1 MAILLAVE
9 QWRTYLQHAEFV
21 IHTDHCSLAHLEDQR
36 LHTPWQQKV
45 FTKLLGLQFKIKYKK
60 GADNR
65 VADALSRH
73 PNPTESLL
81 AISQLYPA
89 WISYISSL
97 YQQHPDAKD
106 LLTRLAVTSSA
117 ADNYALR
124 DGLIR
129 YKGRLWL
136 PADAAFTAKIIS
148 AFHTSPVGGHS
159 GVPLTVSRLKSLF
172 YWKGLKQQVHQFVK
186 ECSVCQQ
193 AKPERS
199 RYPGLLAPLPVPDQF
214 WQMVTMDFVEGLPRS
229 GRFNCVLVVV
239 DKLSRYAHFIG
250 LSHPFTATTVAIA
263 YMDHVY
269 KLHGMPES
277 IVSDRDP
284 IFTSR
289 FWKELTTVAGTQL
302 RMSSSYHPQTD
313 GTTERV
319 NQCLEAYLRCFSH
332 ACPTKW
338 AQWLSLA
345 EFWYNTCSHS
355 ALDGKSPF
363 QVVYGHS
370 PRHFGLTP
378 SDACPLPDLDG
389 WLQDRALMLRLLQ
402 QHLERVR
409 ARMKHQADKTR
420 VERVFQVGESV
431 YVKLQPYIQSS
442 VAPRAHHKLLF
453 KYYGPFPI
461 LERVGEAAYRLQ
473 FPPTSRIHPVL
484 HVSQLKKA
492 LGSKHQ
498 VQSTLPTVEDQF
510 AIPVRV
516 L

>member
-1 MAILLAVE
+1 VDIQKWPVPTNLKELRGFLGISGYYRKFVRQYGVISQPLTQLLRKGVPFVWSSATQQAFDILKRALVTAPILALPNFAKKFEIETDASDVGVGAVLLQDGHPLAYVSRGLGPKTRGLSTYEKEYMAILFAVE

-73 PNPTESLL
+73 PQPTESLL

-89 WISYISSL
+89 WISDISSL
-97 YQQHPDAKD
+97 YQQHPDAKE
-106 LLTRLAVTSSA
+106 LLTRLAITSSA
-117 ADNYALR
+117 DDKYVLR

-129 YKGRLWL
+129 YKGRMWL

-148 AFHTSPVGGHS
+148 AFHTSPMGGHS
-159 GVPLTVSRLKSLF
+159 GVPVTVSRLKILF

-229 GRFNCVLVVV
+229 GRFNCVLVVL
-239 DKLSRYAHFIG
+239 DKLSCYAHFIG
-250 LSHPFTATTVAIA
+250 LSHPFTATTVATT

-338 AQWLSLA
+338 A
-345 EFWYNTCSHS
+345 
-355 ALDGKSPF
+355 
-363 QVVYGHS
+363 
-370 PRHFGLTP
+370 
-378 SDACPLPDLDG
+378 
-389 WLQDRALMLRLLQ
+389 
-402 QHLERVR
+402 
-409 ARMKHQADKTR
+409 
-420 VERVFQVGESV
+420 
-431 YVKLQPYIQSS
+431 
-442 VAPRAHHKLLF
+442 
-453 KYYGPFPI
+453 
-461 LERVGEAAYRLQ
+461 
-473 FPPTSRIHPVL
+473 
-484 HVSQLKKA
+484 
-492 LGSKHQ
+492 
-498 VQSTLPTVEDQF
+498 
-510 AIPVRV
+510 
-516 L
+516 